1 MTCRK
6 SWRKKRG
13 EKKKEEE
20 EGKLLFL
27 LSLLPVCVYAVC
39 ILLGGLLFRGGPLW
53 SPLLSLPHGRLR
65 LQNHVAGT
73 LCTAAAAAAAAAAS
87 RSDRLSASRRLKF
100 LCWGS
105 GGLETFFVAWALCRV
120 EQKLHGSAEFC

>member
-39 ILLGGLLFRGGPLW
+39 ILLGGLLCRGGPLW

-73 LCTAAAAAAAAAAS
+73 LCTTTAAAS
-87 RSDRLSASRRLKF
+87 RRQPQRPPLRLQTTKISL
-100 LCWGS
+100 LG
-105 GGLETFFVAWALCRV
+105 
-120 EQKLHGSAEFC
+120 